1 MTKVVLIN
9 GKKRSGKNHLA
20 ELLSSE
26 LNDKGYSTEIMAFA
40 DPIKDIIGMALDIS
54 SEELDMYKNNDEHLG
69 INDVGMYN
77 DEFQFLVS
85 FRVLLQK
92 FGTEAMKKYFGED
105 VWVNILK
112 TRAQNSDADVVLV
125 PDFRFLSESIS
136 DLSIN
141 IFNNNLVEHDS
152 HRSENELNDFKFSKY
167 VDNTGKPDLSEKV
180 KELAKWII
188 ESKN

>member
-69 INDVGMYN
+69 INEVGTYN

-167 VDNTGKPDLSEKV
+167 VDNTGKPDLTEKV

>member
-20 ELLSSE
+20 ERLSSE
-26 LNDKGYSTEIMAFA
+26 LNDSGYSTEIMAFA
-40 DPIKDIIGMALDIS
+40 DPIKDIIRTALDIS

-69 INDVGMYN
+69 IIEVGMYN

-136 DLSIN
+136 NLSIN
-141 IFNNNLVEHDS
+141 IFNNNLFEHDS
-152 HRSENELNDFKFSKY
+152 HRSENDLNDFKFSKY

-180 KELAKWII
+180 KELANWII
-188 ESKN
+188 ESN